1 MTEAR
6 LQRGVAAVIAAYTP
20 RSLAPEAGDFA
31 RRVVTA
37 VEPESPARA
46 KALPL
51 AAGELATYGSSIGC
65 ELDEKMLFTES
76 VIERFVGS
84 RQAGS
89 APTRRTLRPSL
100 RSLARESLEHRPP
113 RARRLPRER
122 AQQKAPCSPAEI
134 ASCLALCDTQPTNLR
149 RTRSSALICL
159 GAGAGLV
166 GGELRHVRGIDI
178 VRRSGGVLVALGGR
192 RPRVVPVLS
201 SYHERLLCAADLLG
215 ARYLVAG
222 RDPDSHNVTNPL
234 LRSLSGGDDLPR
246 LDTGRLRSSYLVAM
260 AEQIGLRAFM
270 DAAGITCSQRLGDL
284 VCHLEAGDEAD
295 VVARLGA
302 AST

>member
-6 LQRGVAAVIAAYTP
+6 PQRGVAAIIAAYTP
-20 RSLAPEAGDFA
+20 RSLAPEAADFA

-37 VEPESPARA
+37 VEPESPSRA
-46 KALPL
+46 KALLFAAGKL
-51 AAGELATYGSSIGC
+51 AAYGSSIGC

-84 RQAGS
+84 PQAGS
-89 APTRRTLRPSL
+89 APTRRTLRPNL
-100 RSLARESLEHRPP
+100 RFLARESLEHRPP

-122 AQQKAPCSPAEI
+122 AKAPYSPAEI
-134 ASCLALCDTQPTNLR
+134 ASYLALCDTQPTKLR

-178 VRRSGGVLVALGGR
+178 VRRSGGVLVVLGGR